1 MSIRFTKYV
10 DITSAVEGVSQI
22 RERQLILRVFSTNP
36 LIPTNSFAEFF
47 SADEVGEYFNT
58 LSTEYLIAQKYFA
71 FISKN
76 ATQPPLISFSSWV
89 NANVAPKIFGSKNAT
104 ATLSALTAIVN
115 GNLTLTLGP
124 VTHTLAAID
133 LSGAGSLSAVATL
146 IQTAVRTQTDANW
159 ATATVTYNSTAQA
172 FDLVGGVVPTSGT
185 IPVNCSHSAGVDVG
199 VALGWEDV
207 LTIFSYGSAAVSLTD
222 TMIASTSASS
232 NFGSFYF
239 IPSLTVDQNTELAT
253 WLATQNVMFMFMCPT
268 SAANATPFSN
278 ALINFGGVALTLSPT
293 TGDYIELLPAMIL
306 ASTNYNNRNASQNYM
321 FQQGAFTPSVNDD
334 ADSDDYDLLRVNYY
348 GETQTAGQQISFYQR
363 GVLMGLSTSP
373 TDMNVYANEMWFK
386 NAMGDMFMNLL
397 LALAEIP
404 ANNSG
409 RATLLTGSQSVIDK
423 ALFNGTISVGNPLS
437 FVQQA
442 TIGSI
447 TGDPNAW
454 RQINT
459 IGYWIDFT
467 FSTTI
472 TIDERTEYQANY
484 TLVYTKNNAIRKVVG
499 SHILI

>member
-22 RERQLILRVFSTNP
+22 RERQLILRVFSTNQ
-36 LIPTNSFAEFF
+36 LIPTNSYAEFF
-47 SADEVGEYFNT
+47 SADEVGQYFNT
-58 LSTEYLIAQKYFA
+58 LSTEYLIAQQYFA

-76 ATQPPLISFSSWV
+76 ATQPPLISYSSWV
-89 NANVAPKIFGSKNAT
+89 ENNVPARIFGSKNAT
-104 ATLSALTAIVN
+104 DTLAQLNAITN
-115 GNLTLTLGP
+115 GNLTLTIGTF
-124 VTHTLAAID
+124 THTLTAID
-133 LSGAGSLSAVATL
+133 LSAAGSLIAAAGV
-146 IQTAVRTQTDANW
+146 IQAAIRTQTDANW
-159 ATATVTYNSTAQA
+159 VTATVAYDPTNQWFHMASAVA
-172 FDLVGGVVPTSGT
+172 PTSGT
-185 IPVNCSHSAGVDVG
+185 IPIVCSHSSGVDVG
-199 VALGWEDV
+199 VAIGWEDV

-239 IPSLTVDQNTELAT
+239 IPDLDVDQNTELAT

-268 SAANATPFSN
+268 SAANATAFSN
-278 ALINFGGVALTLSPT
+278 ALIDFGGVAVTLSPIST
-293 TGDYIELLPAMIL
+293 EYIELLPAMIL
-306 ASTNYNNRNASQNYM
+306 AATNYDNRNASQNYM
-321 FQQGAFTPSVNDD
+321 FQQGAFTPSVTSD

-348 GETQTAGQQISFYQR
+348 GETQTAGQHISFYQR
-363 GVLMGLSTSP
+363 GVLMGLPTSP

-409 RATLLTGSQSVIDK
+409 RATLLAGSQSVIDK

-442 TIGSI
+442 TIGSL